1 MSYYNTK
8 YVKSIFNRVSY
19 RYDFFN
25 DLFSLGLH
33 RFWKKELINLL
44 NPQSGEIWADLCCG
58 TGDMAFLIDKKVSP
72 NGSVIGFDNAAE
84 ILQVAQNRPPYH
96 KSKSISWENKD
107 IFDIDDKDAE
117 FDGICMS
124 YGLRNLNNVENGIH
138 KVFLLLKEN
147 GRAGFLDF
155 NHCRKNSLSSIF
167 QKFYLRCIVVPIAG
181 LFRLNKEY
189 TYIEKSINAFP
200 SGNELISIS
209 KKVGF
214 KQVKYLTI
222 LGGQMGL
229 LVLQK

>member
-33 RFWKKELINLL
+33 RFWKKDLINLL

-84 ILQVAQNRPPYH
+84 ILKLAQNKSSYY
-96 KSKSISWENKD
+96 KSKSISWEKKD

>member
-84 ILQVAQNRPPYH
+84 ILKLAQNKSSYY
-96 KSKSISWENKD
+96 KSKSISWKKKD

-147 GRAGFLDF
+147 GRAG
-155 NHCRKNSLSSIF
+155 
-167 QKFYLRCIVVPIAG
+167 YW
-181 LFRLNKEY
+181 
-189 TYIEKSINAFP
+189 
-200 SGNELISIS
+200 
-209 KKVGF
+209 
-214 KQVKYLTI
+214 
-222 LGGQMGL
+222 
-229 LVLQK
+229 